1 MNMQSPTKEHAII
14 AALLVISG
22 ILCISLG
29 YSLFAAAP
37 PCAGCN
43 AKVGIVSSPGA
54 EGEVVS
60 LIRSAKE
67 TIDVEIYVFTSEDIV
82 RELADA
88 QKRGVRVRVIMEP
101 RVEDSRKGKVFSLL
115 EASGIE
121 VRWASFE
128 YKLTHSKMII
138 VDGKTALVGSI
149 NLSESALNSN
159 R

>member
-1 MNMQSPTKEHAII
+1 M
-14 AALLVISG
+14 
-22 ILCISLG
+22 
-29 YSLFAAAP
+29 LFR
-37 PCAGCN
+37 
-43 AKVGIVSSPGA
+43 S
-54 EGEVVS
+54 S

-149 NLSESALNSN
+149 NLS
-159 R
+159 